1 MLVSLKWLKDYV
13 DIDLTADELA
23 HRLPWLVW
31 RWTRSKLSVRSF
43 AVLLSLKFYP

>member
-23 HRLPWLVW
+23 HRLDHGWSGGGRDQNYP
-31 RWTRSKLSVRSF
+31 S
-43 AVLLSLKFYP
+43 AVLRCCCR